1 MAKKI
6 CIPYNGKKYTLE
18 FTRSTVSAME
28 KIGFSINELGDK
40 PATMIPMLFS
50 GAFAANHPNTKV
62 ATINKIYDGLSNK
75 SGLVKVLTE
84 MYSEAVYTLLS
95 DDEEE
100 NEGNPGWEAVQ
111 NPNFLPKPAGGG
123 RPLPPL
129 TLTQISSRSYSRTI
143 LQSA

>member
-28 KIGFSINELGDK
+28 KTGFSINELGDK
-40 PATMIPMLFS
+40 PATMI
-50 GAFAANHPNTKV
+50 

-75 SGLVKVLTE
+75 SGLVKVLAE

-100 NEGNPGWEAVQ
+100 NEGNPGWEAVE
-111 NPNFLPKPAGGG
+111 
-123 RPLPPL
+123 
-129 TLTQISSRSYSRTI
+129 
-143 LQSA
+143 

>member
-6 CIPYNGKKYTLE
+6 TVPYGGKTYTLE
-18 FTRSTVSAME
+18 FTRSTAAALERAGFV
-28 KIGFSINELGDK
+28 IGELGDK

-75 SGLVKVLTE
+75 SGLVKVLAE

-100 NEGNPGWEAVQ
+100 DEGNPGWEAVE
-111 NPNFLPKPAGGG
+111 
-123 RPLPPL
+123 
-129 TLTQISSRSYSRTI
+129 
-143 LQSA
+143 